1 MAGTLRRAQHRI
13 TQQMIEQHTR
23 DQDIVAG
30 IAAGGAMSEM
40 DLYKHRRADLQ
51 HKLVARRWGGLA
63 KRLVT
68 GRLDARLSKLIVQ
81 RNRSYRVRHGR
92 GAARRELQRHWLP
105 ADDNSGD
112 EHMDGGARPP
122 SPPRAPARHK
132 SGVDSNSGVDGSGRA
147 ARARRGQHVA
157 VVPQHVRRQQLR
169 RIDGMLREV
178 HGLQRAAAELARRVA
193 CTHGVAAAAVH
204 GAGHAR
210 PGVDVGLRKA

>member
-13 TQQMIEQHTR
+13 TQQMIEQHLR
-23 DQDIVAG
+23 DQDIVAA

-40 DLYKHRRADLQ
+40 DFYKHRRADLQ

-112 EHMDGGARPP
+112 EHLDGGARPP
-122 SPPRAPARHK
+122 SPPLARARHT
-132 SGVDSNSGVDGSGRA
+132 SGVDSNSGVDSSGRA
-147 ARARRGQHVA
+147 ARARRGPA
-157 VVPQHVRRQQLR
+157 VVAQHVRRQQLR

-178 HGLQRAAAELARRVA
+178 DGLQRSAAELARRVA
-193 CTHGVAAAAVH
+193 CTHGVAAAAVAPDKL
-204 GAGHAR
+204 G
-210 PGVDVGLRKA
+210 PV

>member
-92 GAARRELQRHWLP
+92 GPALEKVVLHVHDDQR
-105 ADDNSGD
+105 ANG
-112 EHMDGGARPP
+112 
-122 SPPRAPARHK
+122 
-132 SGVDSNSGVDGSGRA
+132 A
-147 ARARRGQHVA
+147 ARARCRCHLPN
-157 VVPQHVRRQQLR
+157 PQPKLLR
-169 RIDGMLREV
+169 VLFADEDSPATV
-178 HGLQRAAAELARRVA
+178 
-193 CTHGVAAAAVH
+193 
-204 GAGHAR
+204 
-210 PGVDVGLRKA
+210 